1 MLDSELLPA
10 GASCMFERCWSD
22 ESRPVVIEGV
32 RRDLCAVHEATLRS
46 ILESDASSME
56 VVWGA
61 SAEEEAAEVEAWIAV
76 LIQRFGDPPPDYLRR
91 AGRPAVVDAA
101 STQPD
106 ETVSRGWD
114 AIELAR
120 DEVAV
125 IRERTRQE
133 PVVRVRPKP

>member
-1 MLDSELLPA
+1 MLDAELLPG

-32 RRDLCAVHEATLRS
+32 ARDLCSVHEATVLS
-46 ILESDASSME
+46 ILESDATSME
-56 VVWGA
+56 VLWGS

-76 LIQRFGDPPPDYLRR
+76 LMERFGEPPSDYLRR

-101 STQPD
+101 SIAPD

-120 DEVAV
+120 DQVAV
-125 IRERTRQE
+125 IRDRTRQE